1 MYKFKWIVC
10 KLESVLEARFEV
22 KKARIST
29 ILKNEDLKVEYEKR
43 IEIDF
48 FFFFAQ
54 IFLVLFLIVP
64 TMLLLLSHFSRVRL
78 CVTP

>member
-29 ILKNEDLKVEYEKR
+29 ILKNEDLKVE
-43 IEIDF
+43 
-48 FFFFAQ
+48 
-54 IFLVLFLIVP
+54 
-64 TMLLLLSHFSRVRL
+64 
-78 CVTP
+78 